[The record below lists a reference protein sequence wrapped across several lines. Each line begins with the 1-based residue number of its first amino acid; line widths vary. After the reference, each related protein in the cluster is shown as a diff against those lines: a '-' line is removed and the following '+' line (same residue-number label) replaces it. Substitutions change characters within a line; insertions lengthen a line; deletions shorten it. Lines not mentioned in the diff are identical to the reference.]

1 MNSLMQKPPRCANPS
16 ACSMINSSLHANVIL
31 QPGDSLRLT
40 FDLDSTSSD
49 ISTTSTASSIEI
61 PATTTNSA
69 VIVTTPSEDMMPV
82 DNPTESTHPVLL
94 KRIPRQSPIV
104 ASTPTSVS
112 SSPSPAPL
120 PIQKSNVVA
129 ERIRLMAQSDSSSD
143 TTTSTTGS

>member
-1 MNSLMQKPPRCANPS
+1 
-16 ACSMINSSLHANVIL
+16 MINSSLHANVIL

-49 ISTTSTASSIEI
+49 IFTTSTASSIEI
-61 PATTTNSA
+61 PATANSA

-104 ASTPTSVS
+104 ASTPTPVS
-112 SSPSPAPL
+112 SPPTTPAAL

-129 ERIRLMAQSDSSSD
+129 ERIRLMAQSASSSD
-143 TTTSTTGS
+143 TTTSTTGN